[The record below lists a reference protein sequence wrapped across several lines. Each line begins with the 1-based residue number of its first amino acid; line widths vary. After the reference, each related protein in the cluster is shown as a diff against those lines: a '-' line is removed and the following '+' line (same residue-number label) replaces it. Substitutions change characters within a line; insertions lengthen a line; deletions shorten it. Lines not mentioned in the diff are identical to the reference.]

1 MKDLFI
7 SIAAAAII
15 ALFGYLFIQFC
26 PWYETTNPPIL
37 YLATVIGGGC
47 CWIGLNL
54 RKK

>member
-1 MKDLFI
+1 MKNVLI
-7 SIAAAAII
+7 SIATAVLIAIFGFIYVSWGPYFSYSDTAII
-15 ALFGYLFIQFC
+15 
-26 PWYETTNPPIL
+26 

>member
-1 MKDLFI
+1 MKNLFI
-7 SIAAAAII
+7 SSAAAVVIAII
-15 ALFGYLFIQFC
+15 GWFFIQIC
-26 PWYETTNPPIL
+26 PVYQYTNPPVL